1 MPHSGPPMAAP
12 AKTPRGANVATP
24 GIEDGGGDEKPRG
37 CLLMD
42 FSKVRADIELPY
54 ICLRNILACVC
65 MDAQNRFGDKT
76 AFALARA
83 LENDTW
89 LIGLNLSGNFIN
101 ETGAQHLLRSLHDN
115 SSLVE
120 LKLDGNPGITPVT
133 LAVRIERFS
142 SNLAARGVCYDSVC
156 VSCAAQV
163 LNAELRERFLPPAV
177 TTGPLAAAIR
187 LWQLNGEDLDFAASR
202 SERAR
207 ADDRSRCRVSLS
219 SQLQCGG
226 ATV

>member
-1 MPHSGPPMAAP
+1 
-12 AKTPRGANVATP
+12 
-24 GIEDGGGDEKPRG
+24 
-37 CLLMD
+37 
-42 FSKVRADIELPY
+42 
-54 ICLRNILACVC
+54 

-133 LAVRIERFS
+133 LAVRFKRS
-142 SNLAARGVCYDSVC
+142 GAL
-156 VSCAAQV
+156 
-163 LNAELRERFLPPAV
+163 L
-177 TTGPLAAAIR
+177 
-187 LWQLNGEDLDFAASR
+187 FA
-202 SERAR
+202 
-207 ADDRSRCRVSLS
+207 
-219 SQLQCGG
+219 
-226 ATV
+226 

>member
-1 MPHSGPPMAAP
+1 MRCAIGVSADHQKPRDASQRTRVVRSRPPFPPFRVQRAMISVLFVGRSAGLRVPHSGPPMAAP

-42 FSKVRADIELPY
+42 FSKVRRIFLPTY
-54 ICLRNILACVC
+54 ILVLSVDTSVCVRD
-65 MDAQNRFGDKT
+65 DAQNRFSDKT

-133 LAVRIERFS
+133 LAVRFKQS
-142 SNLAARGVCYDSVC
+142 GAL
-156 VSCAAQV
+156 
-163 LNAELRERFLPPAV
+163 L
-177 TTGPLAAAIR
+177 
-187 LWQLNGEDLDFAASR
+187 FA
-202 SERAR
+202 
-207 ADDRSRCRVSLS
+207 
-219 SQLQCGG
+219 
-226 ATV
+226 

>member
-1 MPHSGPPMAAP
+1 MAAP

-156 VSCAAQV
+156 VSCAARRVAMGHQH
-163 LNAELRERFLPPAV
+163 
-177 TTGPLAAAIR
+177 LAAA
-187 LWQLNGEDLDFAASR
+187 LWEASVAVR
-202 SERAR
+202 MERAIR
-207 ADDRSRCRVSLS
+207 HCRTSGALRTQSDPSAV
-219 SQLQCGG
+219 CGT
-226 ATV
+226 A